1 MSEKTRFVKRFGSEK
16 VFFDQEL
23 CRSKNCFGAR
33 AFENGH
39 NAYVLKNNEIEVYS
53 QARMLVDV
61 FLDDVFYFATG
72 ESFKKQCGSDTWKF
86 VKRNG
91 SCIMHGQDVKVLN
104 KNLAAIRSIDGFW
117 HIYLLSNMVE
127 PVMITV
133 SPSPDAIDVE
143 YVKISLNVFVFA
155 FTNPDGS
162 LKIIAKAYDKKGF
175 VKDINAKRYVV
186 INKNVLVVNTGKYDF
201 LDAKKMN
208 NCRYI
213 YAGLDNNLSVY
224 NCNMELIK
232 DNVEDV
238 ISFNNGALAL
248 KVDDKWEFYSLNGDK
263 WGELT
268 QVDVLRDGI
277 IMGKTH
283 KRQEKMQQLGLC
295 NDNYVFLLQGEQT
308 VVSDGRKTV
317 SMVNVHFDDVKI
329 VE

>member
-1 MSEKTRFVKRFGSEK
+1 MSGKTRFVKRFGSEK
-16 VFFDQEL
+16 VFFDQDL
-23 CRSKNCFGAR
+23 CRSRNCFGAR

-39 NAYVLKNNEIEVYS
+39 NAFVLKNNEIEVYS

-91 SCIMHGQDVKVLN
+91 SCIMQGQDVKVLN

-117 HIYLLSNMVE
+117 HIYLLSHMVE

-143 YVKISLNVFVFA
+143 YVKISLIVFVFA
-155 FTNPDGS
+155 FTYPDGN
-162 LKIIAKAYDKKGF
+162 LKIIAKTQGNKAF
-175 VKDINAKRYVV
+175 IKDIDAKEYLVL
-186 INKNVLVVNTGKYDF
+186 NKGVFVVNKGP
-201 LDAKKMN
+201 AKVLNVKKLN

-213 YAGLDNNLSVY
+213 FAGKDSNLSVY
-224 NCNMELIK
+224 NCNMEAIK
-232 DNVEDV
+232 DNVVDI
-238 ISFNNGALAL
+238 ISFNNGTLVL
-248 KVDDKWEFYSLNGDK
+248 NVDDKWEFYSLNGDK

-268 QVDVLRDGI
+268 QIDVLRDGI

-308 VVSDGRKTV
+308 IVSDGRKTV
-317 SMVNVHFDDVKI
+317 SMVNIHFDDVKI